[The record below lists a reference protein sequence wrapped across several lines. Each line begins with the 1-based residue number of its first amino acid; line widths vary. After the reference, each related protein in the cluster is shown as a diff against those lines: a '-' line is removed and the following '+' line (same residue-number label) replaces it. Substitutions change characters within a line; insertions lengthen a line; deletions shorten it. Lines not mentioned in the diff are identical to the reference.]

1 MTHRVPHEDR
11 PVVDGGSLG
20 PVRASRRIALA
31 AVVFLALGMAA
42 HAQAVR
48 ETRLLITVVD
58 PSSAVIPG
66 STVTVTGTDAATRA
80 VMQTGL
86 TSPDGLA
93 TIARLIPG
101 RYTVT
106 AAFTGFDPG
115 TLTDIRVRTGDNK
128 QVIVLPLQRLQE
140 SVAIGPDQ
148 QESAADRRGSAFGT
162 ALTREQVEELSDD
175 PEEMQ
180 RQLEEMAGPDSV
192 IRIDSFEGATL
203 PPKAQIKAIHINRDQ
218 FAAENH
224 GAGGTFIDII
234 TQPGVGPIRTNLNYN
249 VHTSGMTARNPLAT
263 TKNADQAQ
271 NYGLFMNG
279 GLIKEKASFSIGVRA
294 NNVFTM
300 PVLTAAL
307 PDGTRA
313 ETIRVKTPRDARFV
327 NANFDYAVTRDQT
340 LRLAYNQNDT
350 VNRNVGIGGY
360 NLPERG
366 YTTENHTHLLRIQE
380 AGPLGRRMFT
390 NTRITIGWTDSSS
403 RAAVEVPTIR
413 VLDAFTAGGAQ
424 VGGGRRAKQITIASD
439 LDYVRGIHSVRAG
452 TLIEISRFESDNTSN
467 YLGTYTFESIDAYNA
482 GQPRS
487 YTRRVGDPRLRFSYA
502 QAGVYVE
509 DDIRV
514 RKGLTLTPG
523 VRYEAQAHMSDYN
536 NVGPRFGLTWAPFK
550 NGKTTLRGSWGIFY
564 DWLSSNT
571 YEQALRVDG
580 FKQRELNILDP
591 TYPDPSARLGTITPV
606 NRYLLD
612 PALNNAKNWRV
623 STGVDYAFTPR
634 LRAGATYRYI
644 SGNGLLRG
652 LNLNSPVDGLRA
664 DPTFGNVIDVV
675 SDARSRQHLLQFFAQ
690 TPPPPPF
697 QAGGPLWNWKRWGMF
712 SSYAINVNHNNTDG
726 AFNIPAT
733 GSLDGEWGVTSGAN
747 RHRLQAGFTAG
758 MLRNLG
764 VQIDGQF
771 ITGDPY
777 TIQTGLDDN
786 GDSIFNDRPLGVARN
801 TAWMPAQFSMNLGT
815 FYAWTFGRKI
825 VPLNGP
831 LVYGTPAGMQVMTGA
846 PPPQGRFRISINVF
860 VQNLTNRVNL
870 AGYSGV
876 LTSPLYGKPTTA
888 INPRRVNVG
897 VGLGF

>member
-1 MTHRVPHEDR
+1 MTQRVPHEHR
-11 PVVDGGSLG
+11 TVLDGGFFG
-20 PVRASRRIALA
+20 PARASRRIAFA
-31 AVVFLALGMAA
+31 AVVFLACGIAA
-42 HAQAVR
+42 HAQTAR
-48 ETRLLITVVD
+48 EARLLITVVD

-66 STVTVTGTDAATRA
+66 ATVTVAGLDAATRA
-80 VMQTGL
+80 VMQTAQ

-93 TIARLIPG
+93 IIGRLIPG

-106 AAFTGFDPG
+106 AAFSGFEPG
-115 TLTDIRVRTGDNK
+115 TLADIRVRAGDNK
-128 QVIVLPLQRLQE
+128 QVIVLPLQKLQE

-148 QESAADRRGSAFGT
+148 QDSAADRRGSAFST
-162 ALTREQVEELSDD
+162 ALTREEVEELSDD
-175 PEEMQ
+175 PDEMQ

-192 IRIDSFEGATL
+192 IRIDSFEGTAL
-203 PPKAQIKAIHINRDQ
+203 PPKTQIKAIHINRDQ

-249 VHTSGMTARNPLAT
+249 VHTSGMTARNALAT

-279 GLIKEKASFSIGVRA
+279 GLIKDKASFGIGVRA
-294 NNVFTM
+294 NDVFTM

-327 NANFDYAVTRDQT
+327 NANFDYAVTRNQT

-350 VNRNVGIGGY
+350 VSRNVGIGGY

-366 YTTENHTHLLRIQE
+366 YATENHTHSLRIQE

-390 NTRITIGWTDSSS
+390 NTRITVGWTANSS
-403 RAAVEVPTIR
+403 RAAVELPTVR

-424 VGGGRRAKQITIASD
+424 VAGGRQTKQVTIASD
-439 LDYVRGIHSVRAG
+439 LDYVRGMHSVRAG
-452 TLIEISRFESDNTSN
+452 TLIEIDRFESDDTSN

-502 QAGVYVE
+502 ETGVYVE

-523 VRYEAQAHMSDYN
+523 LRYEAQAHMNDYDN
-536 NVGPRFGLTWAPFK
+536 FGPRFGFTWSPSR
-550 NGKTTLRGSWGIFY
+550 NGKTTIRGSWGIFY
-564 DWLSSNT
+564 NWLSSNT
-571 YEQALRVDG
+571 YEQTLRVDG
-580 FKQRELNILDP
+580 FKQQELNILDP
-591 TYPDPSARLGTITPV
+591 SYPDPSGSLGTVTPV

-612 PALNNAKNWRV
+612 PGLDNAKNWRA
-623 STGVDYAFTPR
+623 STGVDYAVSRR
-634 LRAGATYRYI
+634 LRVSATYRYLN
-644 SGNGLLRG
+644 GNRLLRG
-652 LNLNSPVDGLRA
+652 LNLNAPIDGVRPE
-664 DPTFGNVIDVV
+664 PTFGNVVEVV
-675 SDARSRQHLLQFFAQ
+675 SDGRSRQHVLQFFAQ

-697 QAGGPLWNWKRWGMF
+697 QAGAPLWNWKRWGMF
-712 SSYAINVNHNNTDG
+712 SSYTLNVNHNNTDG
-726 AFNIPAT
+726 AFNVSAT
-733 GSLDGEWGVTSGAN
+733 GSLDEEWGVASGAN
-747 RHRLQAGFTAG
+747 RHRMQAGFNAG

-764 VQIDGQF
+764 VQINGQF
-771 ITGDPY
+771 TTGDPY

-786 GDSIFNDRPLGVARN
+786 GDSIFNDRPPGVARN
-801 TAWMPAQFSMNLGT
+801 TAWMPAQFSLNLGT
-815 FYAWTFGRKI
+815 FYAWTFGPKV

-831 LVYGTPAGMQVMTGA
+831 LIYGTSAGTQVLTGA
-846 PPPQGRFRISINVF
+846 PPPQGRFRISINVS

-876 LTSPLYGKPTTA
+876 LTSPLYGQPTTA

-897 VGLGF
+897 VSLGF